1 MAGALLAVLDVPR
14 FDCTPGW
21 RAVDHT
27 YSGCLETKGLAV
39 STQDSMAA
47 RGRASAPAYEQQSPG
62 SATQQSQADPLGRM
76 ARNHE
81 AGCRAA
87 RLGRRARLT
96 GGLCTYPTPTLTLS

>member
-62 SATQQSQADPLGRM
+62 SATQQSQQTHSAEWPGTMR
-76 ARNHE
+76 RG
-81 AGCRAA
+81 AGPRVWAGA
-87 RLGRRARLT
+87 PA
-96 GGLCTYPTPTLTLS
+96 